1 VPALGAK
8 ALLDSMVGVEVEE
21 EEVLTFHNKE
31 TERR

>member
-8 ALLDSMVGVEVEE
+8 ALLEDMVGVEVEE
-21 EEVLTFHNKE
+21 EEVLTFHKKE